1 MERRINKKIYNY
13 IQNFKSD
20 IVEKIK
26 SDNTNIQAEVIN
38 YIYNYNKLEI
48 NNDDLTKRK
57 RVKNTVPIFE
67 RCCAKR
73 ANGEQCTRRKKTNC
87 NFCGTHSKGTPH
99 GVINDTS
106 DTNNETTIKKEL
118 SVVDIKGIVHY
129 IDDEKNVYNTSDV
142 LSNKENPRIV
152 ANYEKNGDSYEI
164 TSYS

>member
-48 NNDDLTKRK
+48 NHDDLTKRK

-118 SVVDIKGIVHY
+118 SVVDIKGIVYY

>member
-73 ANGEQCTRRKKTNC
+73 ANNEQCTRRKKTNS

-106 DTNNETTIKKEL
+106 DTNNDTTIKKEL
-118 SVVDIKGIVHY
+118 SVVDIKGIVYY

>member
-118 SVVDIKGIVHY
+118 SVVDIKGIVYY

>member
-1 MERRINKKIYNY
+1 MERRINKKIHNY

-73 ANGEQCTRRKKTNC
+73 ANNEQCTRRKKTNS
-87 NFCGTHSKGTPH
+87 NYCGTHSKGTPH
-99 GVINDTS
+99 GVINDTIDS
-106 DTNNETTIKKEL
+106 NNETTIKKEL
-118 SVVDIKGIVHY
+118 SVVDIKGIVYY